1 MTSDAGAGAGRFHCV
16 AVVARWACVTRPRNG
31 VAAGAASVAATAR
44 NCGMAATENFDEDVA
59 PVRRRAPVRR
69 AAVCI
74 GTIVMRGMWAGGG
87 GAGCRKILW
96 AKGGLRF
103 EVLSI

>member
-44 NCGMAATENFDEDVA
+44 NCGMAATENFDEDFA

-74 GTIVMRGMWAGGG
+74 GTIVMRVMTRNVGR
-87 GAGCRKILW
+87 GAGRLGAGVQKNSNGQ
-96 AKGGLRF
+96 KGD
-103 EVLSI
+103 